1 VELPILHRA
10 ARAPRGATR
19 FIEWA
24 FRHFV
29 RKRPVTVVDER
40 PRAGAALHLPL
51 TKFRIPRPRRDVI
64 TRLAPL
70 ARLQALT
77 RQHAV
82 TLVVA
87 PAGSGK
93 TTLLA
98 QLAADIA
105 DRGLMLVG
113 GGALLRGFDQL
124 IRQRTGLAVTVAE
137 EPLITVARGAGLALE
152 GLHHLTPARKSRR
165 RPPFLL

>member
-1 VELPILHRA
+1 MDEAIIQHIRKHYRLLVGERRA
-10 ARAPRGATR
+10 EEIKIALGSAHPEAMERGS
-19 FIEWA
+19 IEVKG
-24 FRHFV
+24 RDL
-29 RKRPVTVVDER
+29 VDGV
-40 PRAGAALHLPL
+40 PKTL
-51 TKFRIPRPRRDVI
+51 VI
-64 TRLAPL
+64 TDEEIRE
-70 ARLQALT
+70 ALREPVMT
-77 RQHAV
+77 IVETVR
-82 TLVVA
+82 TCLERT
-87 PAGSGK
+87 PPE
-93 TTLLA
+93 
-98 QLAADIA
+98 LAADIA